1 MNAIDDDNASGPGA
15 GHPIRGGRAELTP
28 RDHMVQRL
36 QVGLAGLA
44 SMVLLVALASII
56 MQRAKETEAN
66 TVPEAAASVAPG
78 EDRRSRD
85 PLADAGVV
93 PDIPQAEAS
102 DPAEGGPIEP
112 LDEDLFQD

>member
-1 MNAIDDDNASGPGA
+1 MNAIEEENASDNV
-15 GHPIRGGRAELTP
+15 GHPIRGARAQLTP

-36 QVGLAGLA
+36 QVGIAGLA

-66 TVPEAAASVAPG
+66 TVPEAAPTVAVE

-93 PDIPQAEAS
+93 PDIPQSEESDAAE
-102 DPAEGGPIEP
+102 EVVIEP
-112 LDEDLFQD
+112 LDENLLRD

>member
-1 MNAIDDDNASGPGA
+1 MNVIEEENTPHKGV
-15 GHPIRGGRAELTP
+15 GHPIRGARAELTP

-36 QVGLAGLA
+36 QVGIAGLA

-66 TVPEAAASVAPG
+66 TVPEAAATVAA
-78 EDRRSRD
+78 EDDRRSRD

-93 PDIPQAEAS
+93 PDIPQS
-102 DPAEGGPIEP
+102 EGADTEEVVIEP
-112 LDEDLFQD
+112 LDEDLLRD